1 MHARLTQNGVVPV
14 QEVAQFPQCA
24 AVSMLVRQPAAGFEQ
39 AAKPL
44 LQLGLHVPPLQVA
57 PEAFAV
63 WHFVP
68 QAPQFVGS
76 VAVGVSQPLLLLPSQ
91 LAWFARQTGL
101 QLAPE
106 QLLLEVWLSAQAKPQ
121 PPQLALLERSS
132 VSQPLLLLPSQL
144 LKKLCV
150 QTGLQ
155 LPPEQVFVALVC
167 WHTVPQPPQL
177 LLSLANTTSQ
187 PLLLLPSQ
195 FPSAP
200 ASQAGLQAANVHV
213 LAPCGAWQARPHVPQ
228 LLLFERKS
236 TSQPSFGTVLQSA
249 KFALQ
254 ALSWHALVTHFPV
267 AFAN

>member
-76 VAVGVSQPLLLLPSQ
+76 VAVG
-91 LAWFARQTGL
+91 
-101 QLAPE
+101 
-106 QLLLEVWLSAQAKPQ
+106 
-121 PPQLALLERSS
+121 